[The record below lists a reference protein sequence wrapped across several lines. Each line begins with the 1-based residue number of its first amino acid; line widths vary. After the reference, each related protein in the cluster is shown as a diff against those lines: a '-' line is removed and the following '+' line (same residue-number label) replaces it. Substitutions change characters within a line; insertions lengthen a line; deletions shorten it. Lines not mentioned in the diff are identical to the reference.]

1 MAVTVL
7 AIIKAKPG
15 MEVRVEQALKDL
27 IEPTREEF
35 GCINY
40 DLHVLMDQPGEFMF
54 YENWQSKEDLDDHL
68 NRPHLQNFLAQ
79 AEEIL
84 AEPVSISLFRKID

>member
-15 MEVRVEQALKDL
+15 MEARVEQALKDL
-27 IEPTREEF
+27 IEPTRQES

-40 DLHVLMDQPGEFMF
+40 DLHVLMDKPGEFMF
-54 YENWQSKEDLDDHL
+54 YENWQSKERLDDHL
-68 NRPHLQNFLAQ
+68 NRPHLQDFLAQ